1 MTNSD
6 QSNLGDCPFCRID
19 ASNIVA
25 ANRLAIAIRDFNPVT
40 PLHTL
45 ILPRRHVASYFDL
58 TREEAMAVNELSKSL
73 RDGVLATDS
82 EVEGF
87 NVGVNIGAVAGQT
100 ISSLPPSPDPAPP
113 RGCSRPVGRR
123 PGDYPPQGPLPGG
136 RADYRLIE

>member
-25 ANRLAIAIRDFNPVT
+25 ANRLAIAIRNLNPVT

-100 ISSLPPSPDPAPP
+100 IFHCHLHLIPRRRGDVPDPWGGVRAIIP
-113 RGCSRPVGRR
+113 RKAR
-123 PGDYPPQGPLPGG
+123 YPAAEPITG
-136 RADYRLIE
+136 